1 MLHGGV
7 ICPTVTVNPQPEI
20 KTWPA
25 FRDDMPQ
32 HSTMEDDYPVRYG
45 TPVYDATRR
54 MAPVYMHV
62 LRVCASSTAGMRHA
76 S

>member
-20 KTWPA
+20 KTGPA
-25 FRDDMPQ
+25 FRDNISQ
-32 HSTMEDDYPVRYG
+32 RSTLKDDFPVRYG
-45 TPVYDATRR
+45 TPAYDTTGG
-54 MAPVYMHV
+54 MAPVYIHV
-62 LRVCASSTAGMRHA
+62 LLVCASSTAGMRHA